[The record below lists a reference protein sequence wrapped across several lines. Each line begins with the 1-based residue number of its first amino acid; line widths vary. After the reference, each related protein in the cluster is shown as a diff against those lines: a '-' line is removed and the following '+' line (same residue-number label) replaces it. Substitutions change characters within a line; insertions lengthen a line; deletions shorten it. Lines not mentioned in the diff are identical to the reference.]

1 LFRIYRLRDIV
12 RIDPAKIDKALEETA
27 FEEIRKKYEGLRDKN
42 LGIVIAITNI
52 KVDPMGIIPLGDG
65 APHYRVEFDA
75 LTYVP
80 TINEIIEGPVEV
92 LGRMGLTVRIGPIEG
107 FIHISQVADDEVSY
121 DPARNMVIC
130 KNSKRFISQGD
141 IVRAR
146 ITSTSL
152 GSPQRPPRV
161 SMTMRQPYLGK
172 IEWITKPK

>member
-146 ITSTSL
+146 ITSISL
-152 GSPQRPPRV
+152 GISP
-161 SMTMRQPYLGK
+161 T
-172 IEWITKPK
+172 TT